1 MLYLNIR
8 RFGLVMAIGIAL
20 GFFPGQ
26 LYAII
31 TNPGGPMDHAFYWRY
46 YWPLTL
52 TLLAAAIF
60 GLVADWAHRKLNHE

>member
-1 MLYLNIR
+1 
-8 RFGLVMAIGIAL
+8 
-20 GFFPGQ
+20 
-26 LYAII
+26 
-31 TNPGGPMDHAFYWRY
+31 MDHAFYWRY